1 MICSLLFHSASRL
14 ARFVRWAL
22 DEEMAI
28 ASKHGGA
35 GFVGTR

>member
-1 MICSLLFHSASRL
+1 MLVAVPFRVERL
-14 ARFVRWAL
+14 ASFVRWATE
-22 DEEMAI
+22 EEMAI